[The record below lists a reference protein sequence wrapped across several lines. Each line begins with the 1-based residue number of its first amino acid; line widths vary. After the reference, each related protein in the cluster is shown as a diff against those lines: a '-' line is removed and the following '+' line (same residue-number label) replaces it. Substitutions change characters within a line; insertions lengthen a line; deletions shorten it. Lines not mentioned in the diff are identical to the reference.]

1 MLHQQFVSKGG
12 KLTFTAL
19 QLVESGPD
27 GRPQPAGRPLT
38 AERLR
43 EVIRSLGGGYLP
55 TPPKAEGGA
64 GFARKHVWS
73 WVELGPRLAHGV
85 LEAGGW
91 LAWGRRDWR
100 KEVEAALFEE
110 ADLERHLALGKPES
124 EWEAREPSDDDPLWR
139 DLLARALPTSQD
151 VVLAYRPETGEL
163 VLPSRG
169 ASAMQDDIA
178 RLLQL
183 CWGLESAPA
192 LHLRELGRG
201 TLPEGEP
208 LETLRR
214 LAKAGGHLVQRALP
228 GGPIV
233 GAWRVVSAADKVKLS
248 DPEGDLGSLVAT
260 GEVASAILRVAQ
272 EGPAAESQLEELVT
286 QLAVPGL
293 TVRLSDLVSG
303 RAWGLT
309 LKPNGDVS
317 ALVRLGHA
325 QAEADLRKSL
335 KEDQGGEEDD
345 EDGDQNEEKPVT
357 PATRTA
363 AALRSLEEQAWL
375 LALALSACRDGRRL
389 HRALVAAV
397 RVDKAAAFE
406 GPVPVQSGEVEGLG
420 ECALQWEGVP
430 DVPQPLDGRQAL
442 IPFGLGGAVSAPT
455 LAAPLLRQGDDSGD
469 TFEQTQAFGRGVQA
483 ARAGAACA
491 APEHLDG
498 ELARAWTQ
506 GWREESDRL
515 REASASRAAARAQ
528 ARGGRTAEEQAARRL
543 SIVEGLLR
551 ARHDQDGEGSWAD
564 VGDLVEDSAGFS
576 REQVTE
582 ALARLV
588 ALGRAERSPV
598 GAYRPVLGGPAGQV
612 QAPPAA
618 PAPVAAQA
626 PEPAAAPRPVRAA
639 LPSQEP
645 SGEADEAPAPT
656 RKRRSS
662 AEVLEQRTRSQAK
675 AAAQAAGAAAYAAG
689 VLYDSAPAGMTGPEL
704 LSWRAGWAGAKRAA
718 QGAAPVA
725 DHAEDLAAL
734 PAHRR
739 LGRAQLEGSAP

>member
-12 KLTFTAL
+12 KLTFAAL

-64 GFARKHVWS
+64 GFARKHIWS

-91 LAWGRRDWR
+91 VCWGRRDWR

-183 CWGLESAPA
+183 CWGLEAAPV

-335 KEDQGGEEDD
+335 KEDRGAEEGD
-345 EDGDQNEEKPVT
+345 EDGDQNEDKPAT

-420 ECALQWEGVP
+420 ECTLQWEGVP

-528 ARGGRTAEEQAARRL
+528 ARGGRTAEEQAEQRL
-543 SIVEGLLR
+543 VIVEGLLGSYCR
-551 ARHDQDGEGSWAD
+551 AGTWID
-564 VGDLVEDSAGFS
+564 VVSLVSLSDGFS
-576 REQVTE
+576 REQVTK

-588 ALGRAERSPV
+588 TLGRAERSPV
-598 GAYRPVLGGPAGQV
+598 GEYRPAQAGPAEQV
-612 QAPPAA
+612 EAPPAA
-618 PAPVAAQA
+618 PPPAATQA
-626 PEPAAAPRPVRAA
+626 REPAAAPRPVRAA

-645 SGEADEAPAPT
+645 SGEADEAPAQAPA

-662 AEVLEQRTRSQAK
+662 AEVIEQRTRSQAK

-704 LSWRAGWAGAKRAA
+704 LSWRAGYA
-718 QGAAPVA
+718 QARRTAVGPALAV
-725 DHAEDLAAL
+725 DHPDDLAAI
-734 PAHRR
+734 PEHRR
-739 LGRAQLEGSAP
+739 QRLAPALE

>member
-12 KLTFTAL
+12 RLTFTAL

-91 LAWGRRDWR
+91 ICWGRRDWR
-100 KEVEAALFEE
+100 KEVEPALFEE
-110 ADLERHLALGKPES
+110 ADLERHLALGKPEA

-163 VLPSRG
+163 VLPARG
-169 ASAMQDDIA
+169 AGTLQDDVA

-192 LHLRELGRG
+192 LHPRELGRG

-208 LETLRR
+208 LDTLRR

-228 GGPIV
+228 GGDIL
-233 GAWRVVSAADKVKLS
+233 GAWRVASAADKVKLA

-286 QLAVPGL
+286 HLAVPGL

-303 RAWGLT
+303 AAWGLT

-335 KEDQGGEEDD
+335 KEQAGD
-345 EDGDQNEEKPVT
+345 EDADDDSDEDEDKPAT

-397 RVDKAAAFE
+397 RQDRASAFE
-406 GPVPVQSGEVEGLG
+406 GPVPSQSGEVEGLG
-420 ECALQWEGVP
+420 ECALQWEGQP
-430 DVPQPLDGRQAL
+430 LVPQPLDGKQTL
-442 IPFGLGGAVSAPT
+442 IPFGLGGAVSAPAQAST
-455 LAAPLLRQGDDSGD
+455 LAEIVASYADERD
-469 TFEQTQAFGRGVQA
+469 TFEQAQAFGRGVQA
-483 ARAGAACA
+483 ARSGAACV

-498 ELARAWTQ
+498 ELQRAWTQ
-506 GWREESDRL
+506 GWQEESDRL
-515 REASASRAAARAQ
+515 REAAASRAAARAQ
-528 ARGGRTAEEQAARRL
+528 ARGTTAAEQQAEQRVAIVGKLLEGACAAGAWVD
-543 SIVEGLLR
+543 VEY
-551 ARHDQDGEGSWAD
+551 
-564 VGDLVEDSAGFS
+564 LVSASEGFS
-576 REQVTE
+576 REQVTA

-588 ALGRAERSPV
+588 TLGRARRSDA
-598 GAYRPVLGGPAGQV
+598 GAYTALEA
-612 QAPPAA
+612 ATPPAA
-618 PAPVAAQA
+618 PPPAAPQAAGPVAVN
-626 PEPAAAPRPVRAA
+626 RPVRAA

-645 SGEADEAPAPT
+645 PGEADEAPAQAPA
-656 RKRRSS
+656 RKRRSP
-662 AEVLEQRTRSQAK
+662 AEVLEQRGRSQVK
-675 AAAQAAGAAAYAAG
+675 GAAFAAGAAAYQTG
-689 VLYDSAPAGMTGPEL
+689 VLYDSAPADLTGPAL
-704 LSWRAGWAGAKRAA
+704 LGWRAGWASAKRAA
-718 QGAAPVA
+718 QGGLPVA

-739 LGRAQLEGSAP
+739 LGRASLEGTAP

>member
-12 KLTFTAL
+12 KLTFAAL

-27 GRPQPAGRPLT
+27 GRPQPAGRLLT

-91 LAWGRRDWR
+91 VCWGRRDWR

-110 ADLERHLALGKPES
+110 ADLERHLALGKPEA

-151 VVLAYRPETGEL
+151 VVLAYRPETGEI
-163 VLPSRG
+163 VLPARG
-169 ASAMQDDIA
+169 ASAMQDDIG

-183 CWGLESAPA
+183 CWGLEAAPV

-228 GGPIV
+228 GGPIL

-335 KEDQGGEEDD
+335 KEQAGDDDDADHDGEEE
-345 EDGDQNEEKPVT
+345 EDKPAT
-357 PATRTA
+357 PASRTA
-363 AALRSLEEQAWL
+363 AA
-375 LALALSACRDGRRL
+375 
-389 HRALVAAV
+389 
-397 RVDKAAAFE
+397 
-406 GPVPVQSGEVEGLG
+406 
-420 ECALQWEGVP
+420 
-430 DVPQPLDGRQAL
+430 
-442 IPFGLGGAVSAPT
+442 
-455 LAAPLLRQGDDSGD
+455 
-469 TFEQTQAFGRGVQA
+469 
-483 ARAGAACA
+483 
-491 APEHLDG
+491 
-498 ELARAWTQ
+498 
-506 GWREESDRL
+506 
-515 REASASRAAARAQ
+515 
-528 ARGGRTAEEQAARRL
+528 
-543 SIVEGLLR
+543 
-551 ARHDQDGEGSWAD
+551 
-564 VGDLVEDSAGFS
+564 
-576 REQVTE
+576 
-582 ALARLV
+582 
-588 ALGRAERSPV
+588 
-598 GAYRPVLGGPAGQV
+598 
-612 QAPPAA
+612 
-618 PAPVAAQA
+618 
-626 PEPAAAPRPVRAA
+626 
-639 LPSQEP
+639 
-645 SGEADEAPAPT
+645 
-656 RKRRSS
+656 
-662 AEVLEQRTRSQAK
+662 TRSA
-675 AAAQAAGAAAYAAG
+675 
-689 VLYDSAPAGMTGPEL
+689 
-704 LSWRAGWAGAKRAA
+704 WANS
-718 QGAAPVA
+718 P
-725 DHAEDLAAL
+725 
-734 PAHRR
+734 
-739 LGRAQLEGSAP
+739 

>member
-12 KLTFTAL
+12 KLTFAAL

-163 VLPSRG
+163 VMPSRG

-335 KEDQGGEEDD
+335 KEDRGGEEDD
-345 EDGDQNEEKPVT
+345 EDGDQNEEKPAT
-357 PATRTA
+357 PASRTA

-420 ECALQWEGVP
+420 ECTLQWEGQP
-430 DVPQPLDGRQAL
+430 EVPQPLEGRQAL

-528 ARGGRTAEEQAARRL
+528 ARGGRTAEEQAEQRVA
-543 SIVEGLLR
+543 IVAGLLES
-551 ARHDQDGEGSWAD
+551 ACSAGAWVD
-564 VGDLVEDSAGFS
+564 VEYLVTASQGFS
-576 REQVTE
+576 REQVTA

-588 ALGRAERSPV
+588 SLGRARRSDA
-598 GAYRPVLGGPAGQV
+598 GAYTALEVS
-612 QAPPAA
+612 APPAA
-618 PAPVAAQA
+618 PPPVAAQA

-645 SGEADEAPAPT
+645 PAEADEAPAPAPAPA
-656 RKRRSS
+656 RKRRSA
-662 AEVLEQRTRSQAK
+662 AEVLEQRERSQVK
-675 AAAQAAGAAAYAAG
+675 GAAFAAGAAAYSTG
-689 VLYDSAPAGMTGPEL
+689 VLYDSAPAGLTGPEL
-704 LSWRAGWAGAKRAA
+704 LGWRAGWASAKRAA
-718 QGAAPVA
+718 QGGLPVA

-739 LGRAQLEGSAP
+739 LGRAQLEGTAP